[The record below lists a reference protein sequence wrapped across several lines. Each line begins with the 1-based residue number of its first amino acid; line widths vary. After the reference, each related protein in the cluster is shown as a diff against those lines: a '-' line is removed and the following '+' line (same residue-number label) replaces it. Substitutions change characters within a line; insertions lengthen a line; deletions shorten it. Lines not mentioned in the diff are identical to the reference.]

1 MTAFQPPS
9 SRTEDAA
16 AGTTTGGSLT
26 QDSPPVRGAG
36 WTSLLQGLLIFVPIA
51 VLGSA
56 INWPA
61 SLGDPASTMLP
72 RIAENEGAVRLGYL
86 SYLAYSVL
94 FGITVVLLA
103 RLVDGHLSPGARR
116 LLVGFAIAS
125 VVARCLGIV
134 RWLAPMPV
142 LAENYGQAEDDAQR
156 YAVAQV
162 YEAVN
167 AWGGTI
173 GEALGVGLFA
183 AIALGLLATG
193 MLKSRQLPRW
203 IAVWAMLSAAAVLMN
218 AVELFGVDIGP
229 LSTVT
234 VTVVQLWFVAT
245 GIWLLTRGR
254 RLTA

>member
-1 MTAFQPPS
+1 MTSSQPPAPS
-9 SRTEDAA
+9 TAA
-16 AGTTTGGSLT
+16 TTAGAPRT
-26 QDSPPVRGAG
+26 QDSPPIRGAG
-36 WTSLLQGLLIFVPIA
+36 WASLLQGLLIFVPIA
-51 VLGSA
+51 ILGSA
-56 INWPA
+56 INWPS
-61 SLGDPASTMLP
+61 SLSDPASTMLP

-86 SYLAYSVL
+86 AYLAYSVL

-103 RLVDGHLSPGARR
+103 RLVEGHLPAGARR

-125 VVARCLGIV
+125 VAARCLGIV

-142 LAENYGQAEDDAQR
+142 LADSYVETEDETQR
-156 YAVAQV
+156 YAVEQV
-162 YEAVN
+162 YGAVN

-183 AIALGLLATG
+183 AIALGMLAAG
-193 MLKSRQLPRW
+193 MLKARQIPRW
-203 IAVWAMLSAAAVLMN
+203 IAVWAMIAAAAVLVN
-218 AVELFGVDIGP
+218 AVELFGTDIGP

-254 RLTA
+254 RLSA